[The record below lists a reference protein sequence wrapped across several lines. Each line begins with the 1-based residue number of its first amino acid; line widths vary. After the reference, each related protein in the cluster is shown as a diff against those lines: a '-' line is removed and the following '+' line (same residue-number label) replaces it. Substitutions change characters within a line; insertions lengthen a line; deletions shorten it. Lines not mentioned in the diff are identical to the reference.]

1 MIRRMLILLALTFI
15 SILGRPTDGFAQTDP
30 PAARSSGYPRAPF
43 AIPWK
48 THAYSESESTSIR
61 VTFAGLK
68 TEPRYIVHLPD
79 GTSFLL
85 KTQYQVPN
93 LSEKEMASNAEA
105 IRIVVQKF
113 AQILTNDRTI
123 HYAYSEG
130 SALKPVALFVDE
142 TQLGK
147 IGYTQ
152 LDPLRGIFQLNND
165 DKSSD
170 GKYGNSLPA
179 SFTRVH
185 FEIPEN
191 LARAGLKS
199 PGPIDVKGTTIKDR
213 LSRVLHFVL
222 DSVVF
227 STIKAFSRNKSDRH
241 ELRKTWDEI
250 GLQIGLKTEALG
262 GLGKL
267 NLSASGAIYFYFG
280 FNKQTHRF
288 VFRRGIRQDK
298 LSDGVGASL
307 SAKAEASVYRM
318 DSDITYNAEPRAG
331 YASIKGETWYPPG
344 LPMGSLSMDSGRGFQ
359 SDGIAVGPNAVDIGG
374 AFILNTV
381 TKFEE
386 VQRVYSFGLPELSD
400 WLNSIARQFELKNIY
415 SAKSGFKLQNRA
427 AQVIR
432 CESAFRSTV
441 PLGF

>member
-43 AIPWK
+43 AIPWT
-48 THAYSESESTSIR
+48 THAYNHPTSIK

-68 TEPRYIVHLPD
+68 TEPRFTVQLPD
-79 GTSFLL
+79 GSSFLL
-85 KTQYQVPN
+85 KSQFQVPN
-93 LSEKEMASNAEA
+93 LSETELASNAEA
-105 IRIVVQKF
+105 IRIVVQNF
-113 AQILTNDRTI
+113 AQVLTSDQTI
-123 HYAYSEG
+123 HLAYSEG
-130 SALKPVALFVDE
+130 QAQKSAALSIDE
-142 TQLGK
+142 IKLGK

-152 LDPLRGIFQLNND
+152 FDPLRGIFQLNND

-179 SFTRVH
+179 NITRVH

-191 LARAGLKS
+191 LAKAGLKN

-227 STIKAFSRNKSDRH
+227 STIKAFRKNKSDRL

-250 GLQIGLKTEALG
+250 GFQIGLKTEALG

-267 NLSASGAIYFYFG
+267 NLSASGAIYWYFG
-280 FNKQTHRF
+280 FNKRTRQF

-307 SAKAEASVYRM
+307 SAKVEASVYRM
-318 DSDITYNAEPRAG
+318 DSDFTYKAEPRAG
-331 YASIKGETWYPPG
+331 YAAIKGETWYPPG
-344 LPMGSLSMDSGRGFQ
+344 LPAGSLSMDTGRGFQ
-359 SDGIAVGPNAVDIGG
+359 SDGIAIGPNAVDIGG
-374 AFILNTV
+374 AFLLNTV
-381 TKFEE
+381 TNYKE

-441 PLGF
+441 PVGF